1 MWIFS
6 VFYYLRTSS
15 RDFLMRYGSNSWSI
29 DNCCSLRFNGN
40 CCLCLFRPWWRVT
53 QETGQVT
60 SNTWTTRTAT
70 GAASPAST
78 TSTRTGT
85 PRCVQGPLTSCRS
98 VICRLWDF
106 VLVLMWKKQQKTIWC
121 LFQSVTLISRHVN
134 RTISS
139 VTLISWSLLLFRSTA
154 ASSGSFPRGN
164 HTWPTSSRCSTGC
177 SSSGPTAGT
186 HTRCSPPTPPGNQPT
201 NQSANQLV
209 ILTADSRSGLFRWCW
224 ALLTSLTSCNFIE
237 KLVSRKSYW

>member
-6 VFYYLRTSS
+6 GFFSPVFIIWGRH
-15 RDFLMRYGSNSWSI
+15 YGSNSWSI

-186 HTRCSPPTPPGNQPT
+186 HTRCSPPTPPGNQST
-201 NQSANQLV
+201 NQSISQSISDPDCWQQVRFVQVMLSVTHVVN
-209 ILTADSRSGLFRWCW
+209 ILQFYWEI
-224 ALLTSLTSCNFIE
+224 SL
-237 KLVSRKSYW
+237 SRKSYW